1 MNGLKYIRNRCN
13 LSLNELAEAI
23 GVTRQALSSWETEK
37 KPIPAQRK
45 KQLSIYFGIDE
56 DYFGEISEDKKKDL
70 LEKAMFRYVDN
81 GKESYRYKP
90 HNKDSLQGE
99 CICFPGDSTDTLD
112 EKFVAAQKRK
122 QTTLEKA
129 DEIIRYYDK
138 GGDITSQITNY
149 NRGCNIYDSINI
161 LMDGMQQQSIINRM
175 MYYQEI
181 YSVIEA
187 LLLAHGYKNK
197 QEIEEEYLP
206 MKNTS
211 YDETRYIFSLANII
225 TEHWIL
231 KENEIEQIDS
241 DFQKHKAEDSL
252 SSASITQTPSPDEQI
267 AHAEEENRKFWES
280 HPEMKIQDG
289 MRFLGQ

>member
-37 KPIPAQRK
+37 KPIPDQRK

-56 DYFGEISEDKKKDL
+56 DYFGEISEEKKKDL

-99 CICFPGDSTDTLD
+99 CICFPGDSTCTLD

-187 LLLAHGYKNK
+187 LLLVHGYKNK

-231 KENEIEQIDS
+231 KKNEIEQIDS
-241 DFQKHKAEDSL
+241 DFQKYKAEDSL